1 MSAETLTVPTPPVEH
16 PPAEPTAGQRER
28 LVDAT
33 LRCVAR
39 WGVAKTSL
47 DDVAREAGVSR
58 ATLYRLFPGGRDAL
72 FDAVVGAEIERFFRE
87 VSGRLETATTLEDL
101 LVAGI
106 HESGRRVLGHPALQ
120 YLLAHEPEIV
130 LPKLAFHGFDGV
142 LRVVGDFA
150 APCLG
155 LPVTQVP
162 GQSCSSPIT
171 ACTTNSWGS
180 ATRSSR
186 GSPLEPGSST
196 SPTGSP
202 PVPSVEVPR
211 PCGTPW
217 RTCPM
222 AR

>member
-1 MSAETLTVPTPPVEH
+1 MSAETLTVPTPLAGHAPVEVH
-16 PPAEPTAGQRER
+16 AVDQQRAR
-28 LVDAT
+28 LVGAA

-142 LRVVGDFA
+142 LRAVGDFA
-150 APCLG
+150 APYLG
-155 LPVTQVP
+155 LWLAPDDVMRAADWVTRLVVSYVCTPAADVDLADEASVRRLVRAFVLP
-162 GQSCSSPIT
+162 G
-171 ACTTNSWGS
+171 
-180 ATRSSR
+180 
-186 GSPLEPGSST
+186 L
-196 SPTGSP
+196 
-202 PVPSVEVPR
+202 VPS
-211 PCGTPW
+211 T
-217 RTCPM
+217 
-222 AR
+222 